1 MHQYLIALRVCVC
14 AQSTFGFSL
23 LMNIWVIIVH
33 NNDKFVH
40 GNMFSSLLMIHLS
53 RLTRFLVNF
62 LTRVVPPPLDYKLD
76 KGENH
81 I

>member
-1 MHQYLIALRVCVC
+1 MCVCVC
-14 AQSTFGFSL
+14 AYAQSTFGFSL

-53 RLTRFLVNF
+53 RLTGFLVNF